1 MVGRYPIAVLNIQL
15 DPVLVDVNVHPAKRE
30 VRLSKEPQLAGL
42 IAKVIRQ
49 RISTENLIP
58 DVDAKQFIPDE
69 PDVDDL
75 ERQLNEAAKQ
85 YETPST
91 SFTHSSTA
99 SSSATVIT
107 NGGPADVD
115 AADSIVH
122 EPVVILSLIHI

>member
-69 PDVDDL
+69 PDVDEL

-85 YETPST
+85 YETPATNFVHPS
-91 SFTHSSTA
+91 A
-99 SSSATVIT
+99 SSSST
-107 NGGPADVD
+107 
-115 AADSIVH
+115 S
-122 EPVVILSLIHI
+122 